1 MESWSK
7 GRQLRDDI
15 IIREEIIRLLDE
27 RVQPSVEMH
36 GGVVQL
42 KDFSDGIATIFMSG
56 ACSGCSSSSLTLHM
70 GIEQLL
76 KHYIPE
82 VKSVIGEEDPN
93 STVDPYYT

>member
-1 MESWSK
+1 MRSN
-7 GRQLRDDI
+7 Q
-15 IIREEIIRLLDE
+15 EIITHINEIISRQ
-27 RVQPSVEMH
+27 VQPSVEMH
-36 GGVVQL
+36 GGVVEL
-42 KDFSDGIATIFMSG
+42 KDYSDGIATIFMSG

>member
-1 MESWSK
+1 M
-7 GRQLRDDI
+7 RTD
-15 IIREEIIRLLDE
+15 EEIIRDINDIIK
-27 RVQPSVEMH
+27 RQVQPAVEMH
-36 GGVVQL
+36 GGVVTL
-42 KDFSDGIATIFMSG
+42 EKYEDGVATMFMSG

>member
-1 MESWSK
+1 MRSN
-7 GRQLRDDI
+7 Q
-15 IIREEIIRLLDE
+15 EIITHINEIISRQ
-27 RVQPSVEMH
+27 VQPSVEMH
-36 GGVVQL
+36 GGVVEL
-42 KDFSDGIATIFMSG
+42 KNYSDGIATIFMSG

>member
-1 MESWSK
+1 MRSN
-7 GRQLRDDI
+7 Q
-15 IIREEIIRLLDE
+15 EIITHINEIISRQ
-27 RVQPSVEMH
+27 VQPSVEMH
-36 GGVVQL
+36 GGVVEL
-42 KDFSDGIATIFMSG
+42 KDYSDGIATIFMSG

-82 VKSVIGEEDPN
+82 VKTVIGEEDPN